1 MRISREWSEHDPQ
14 RLCWRE
20 DHLIEVMISQ
30 GGGTRGEPGIG
41 SVAATGAL
49 EQLLDQLIGEAVPCG
64 TRHALWHDDDH
75 VPSLP
80 EGDAG
85 LAAPGARADLD
96 LRCDVRVHWTPLFPS
111 GLPRW

>member
-1 MRISREWSEHDPQ
+1 
-14 RLCWRE
+14 
-20 DHLIEVMISQ
+20 MISQ

-75 VPSLP
+75 VPSLQKATP
-80 EGDAG
+80 VLRRRALARISTSGVTFGSIGLPFSHQACPDGNEGVF
-85 LAAPGARADLD
+85 APG
-96 LRCDVRVHWTPLFPS
+96 
-111 GLPRW
+111 G